1 MRTKLFQA
9 FLSLSVLSLGA
20 FAQPVSPSAKGSDD
34 LAANSVSPRAYLMPN
49 DVSFAHI
56 AVGGWWRTQ
65 FFLVNMSANSIN
77 YTLYFF
83 DDNGNPMTLPIPMTS
98 GGYSWNTS
106 FTGTIA
112 GNGENNFTATNL
124 DTVNTK
130 TGQAI
135 LSYDHNLGDIGGF
148 SVFQEVATNGQIY
161 EATVPFSGTDSRLY
175 LPFYHFEG
183 YDSGVALANPTNAST
198 RITIQALNNVG
209 SIILTDSSIVLA
221 GYGHIAFDL
230 LSRYPSLNNVRGN
243 LYITSSSGALSAV
256 GLRFSPTGSYTTIPI
271 MNWPG
276 MFQ

>member
-1 MRTKLFQA
+1 MGKIISPLRTSIRLPPRPGRP
-9 FLSLSVLSLGA
+9 SLPTTIHRAISAVSRSFRKWRRTGRSTK
-20 FAQPVSPSAKGSDD
+20 QPC
-34 LAANSVSPRAYLMPN
+34 L
-49 DVSFAHI
+49 
-56 AVGGWWRTQ
+56 
-65 FFLVNMSANSIN
+65 
-77 YTLYFF
+77 
-83 DDNGNPMTLPIPMTS
+83 
-98 GGYSWNTS
+98 
-106 FTGTIA
+106 
-112 GNGENNFTATNL
+112 
-124 DTVNTK
+124 
-130 TGQAI
+130 
-135 LSYDHNLGDIGGF
+135 
-148 SVFQEVATNGQIY
+148 
-161 EATVPFSGTDSRLY
+161 FSGTDSKLY